1 VAEFISL
8 VTLFAIAIAV
18 LYILDLQ
25 QGTKNYAK
33 TEPVWIYAEFIT
45 EVLTVV
51 FLAPSVLYLGIVV
64 HSITRL
70 SCLRLVAGTVWDI
83 FYHPEGM

>member
-25 QGTKNYAK
+25 QGTKNNAK

-51 FLAPSVLYLGIVV
+51 FLALLFYISAVWFTVLLDYPVFV
-64 HSITRL
+64 
-70 SCLRLVAGTVWDI
+70 
-83 FYHPEGM
+83 